1 MNRGRRFFPNG
12 IRTMHRLTT
21 DWFCSTMRIPL
32 VILVALA
39 FLMTGCG
46 LLTNL
51 PFLAGLVPGASKI
64 DVVAKRRGC
73 SEFSRT
79 AVLTAVQPEQNG
91 TYQWFFTD
99 GTVQVGQSV
108 VHTFDK
114 SGRQQVILLIG
125 SASQDVTVNIPV
137 QGDPDGGPDPFG
149 DTCVSSQGELHVPQ
163 GTTVNYRDKPPASG
177 PHYSGAGVAPIAP
190 GFYPDPVRPE
200 VWVHN
205 LEHGDIVILFD
216 CQGNCDPELLQNLQ
230 SFFTS
235 IVSHKMVITRF
246 PGLPSPIMAIAWQ
259 VQRSFDSYNAA
270 ELKAFHDRRVGQ
282 APEGGE

>member
-1 MNRGRRFFPNG
+1 
-12 IRTMHRLTT
+12 MHYLTT

-32 VILVALA
+32 LILVALA
-39 FLMTGCG
+39 FSVTGCG

-51 PFLAGLVPGASKI
+51 PFFPGLVPGASK
-64 DVVAKRRGC
+64 VEVATKRRGC

-79 AVLTAVQPEQNG
+79 AVLTVVEPEQNG

-114 SGRQQVILLIG
+114 SGRQQVHLIIG
-125 SASQDVTVNIPV
+125 NASQDVTVNIPV

-163 GTTVNYRDKPPASG
+163 GTTVNYRDEPPASG
-177 PHYSGAGVAPIAP
+177 PHYSAAGVAPIAP

-205 LEHGDIVILFD
+205 LEHGHIVVLFD
-216 CQGNCDPELLQNLQ
+216 CPGNCDPELLQNLQ
-230 SFFTS
+230 SFFNS
-235 IVSHKMVITRF
+235 VVSHDIVITRF
-246 PGLPSPIMAIAWQ
+246 PGLPSPIMAVAWQ
-259 VQRSFDSYNAA
+259 VQRSFDSFNAE

-282 APEGGE
+282 APEGEE

>member
-1 MNRGRRFFPNG
+1 MSRDRRFVPNG
-12 IRTMHRLTT
+12 IRTTHCLTT

-39 FLMTGCG
+39 FSVTGCG

-51 PFLAGLVPGASKI
+51 PFFAGLVPGASK
-64 DVVAKRRGC
+64 VEVAAKRRGC

-79 AVLTAVQPEQNG
+79 AVLTAVEPEQNG

-114 SGRQQVILLIG
+114 SGRQQVHLLIG
-125 SASQDVTVNIPV
+125 SVSQDVTVNIPV
-137 QGDPDGGPDPFG
+137 QGDPDGGGDPFG
-149 DTCVSSQGELHVPQ
+149 DTCLPTEGDLHVPQ
-163 GTTVNYRDKPPASG
+163 GTTLNYRDNPPASG
-177 PHYSGAGVAPIAP
+177 PHYSGTGVAPIAP
-190 GFYPDPVRPE
+190 GFYADPVRPE

-205 LEHGDIVILFD
+205 LEHGDVVILFD
-216 CQGNCDPELLQNLQ
+216 CPGDCDPGFLQ
-230 SFFTS
+230 SLQGFFNS
-235 IVSHKMVITRF
+235 GVSHKLVITRY
-246 PGLPSPIMAIAWQ
+246 PGLPSPIMAVAWQ
-259 VQRSFDSYNAA
+259 VQRSFDSFDAV

-282 APEGGE
+282 APEGEE